1 MEPWVWS
8 VVLLVLGLA
17 IIVLEMFVPSGGVL
31 GVIAAMCVVAAIVV
45 AFVSSFKFGIVILLF
60 SSVAIPALLALM
72 IHTWPNTPL
81 GRRILIQPPDDED
94 EMLPDTP
101 EFRGL
106 KEMIGKRGV
115 AKSMMMPSGVVTIDG
130 RTFDAVG
137 EGTAIEAG
145 ETVQV
150 IAVRMNRLEVR
161 KVERANEQ
169 TTDSLSL
176 SQSPARPISQMSS
189 AQTSPAR
196 TPPEATSPS
205 VDTMSPG
212 RADELLS
219 RPIESLGLESL
230 DDPLA

>member
-31 GVIAAMCVVAAIVV
+31 GVIAAMCVVASIVV
-45 AFVSSFKFGIVILLF
+45 AFVSSFKFGIVMLLF
-60 SSVAIPALLALM
+60 SSVAVPALLALM
-72 IHTWPNTPL
+72 IYTWPNTPL
-81 GRRILIQPPDDED
+81 GRRILIQPPEDED

-115 AKSMMMPSGVVTIDG
+115 AKSLMMPSGAVTIDG
-130 RTFDAVG
+130 RTYDAVG

-161 KVERANEQ
+161 KVERVDEP
-169 TTDSLSL
+169 SLASL
-176 SQSPARPISQMSS
+176 SQSVARPSS
-189 AQTSPAR
+189 QTSPEQMPTPR
-196 TPPEATSPS
+196 TPSEPAASGPVEAST
-205 VDTMSPG
+205 G

-230 DDPLA
+230 NDPLA

>member
-1 MEPWVWS
+1 MEPLVWS
-8 VVLLVLGLA
+8 LVLLVLGLA

-45 AFVSSFKFGIVILLF
+45 AFVSSFKFGIGMLLF
-60 SSVAIPALLALM
+60 ASVAIPALLALM

-81 GRRILIQPPDDED
+81 GRRILIQPPADED
-94 EMLPDTP
+94 DVLPDTP
-101 EFRGL
+101 EYRGL
-106 KEMIGKRGV
+106 KVLIGKRGV
-115 AKSMMMPSGVVTIDG
+115 AKSMMMPSGAVSIDG
-130 RTFDAVG
+130 RTYDAVG

-161 KVERANEQ
+161 KVERMSDRTAELPPPMPPTPSSRSGSRPANTSSPVA
-169 TTDSLSL
+169 TT
-176 SQSPARPISQMSS
+176 A
-189 AQTSPAR
+189 
-196 TPPEATSPS
+196 
-205 VDTMSPG
+205 SPG
-212 RADELLS
+212 SADELLS